1 MAALRV
7 ANKDITDSVSA
18 KILTGPTQRD

>member
-1 MAALRV
+1 MAALGV